1 MRSDSELVAAARAG
15 DRSAFAALID
25 RHGAAVEALVRRL
38 LRDRHEAEDVAQ
50 EAFLQAYL
58 GLARLRDPARFG
70 SWLRAIAANL
80 ARMRLRQLRGGR
92 SRADVTG
99 GERVE
104 LLDDAVHAA
113 ELAELVRHALDRLTP
128 AQRQVVFMHELE
140 GRTTAE
146 IAALLE
152 ESPGTVRVRLHRAR
166 AQLRARL
173 SNGRRE
179 RTMIEV
185 TLDDVV
191 VRVLTDD
198 AGDGTRLADE
208 RLRVVVLKERDGRR
222 VLPIW
227 IGAAEGDALALEL
240 GGESMPRPLTA
251 DLMARLVAAAGARVE
266 RVVISSLRE
275 KTFYATVALAV
286 DGRREEL
293 DARPSDALNLA
304 ARVAAPI
311 FVEPEVMEEAG
322 IDVAE
327 RDDRMHAL
335 EREWLARGEEPAAPS
350 EWRPLTP
357 ELVKALHPGPAA
369 K

>member
-1 MRSDSELVAAARAG
+1 
-15 DRSAFAALID
+15 
-25 RHGAAVEALVRRL
+25 
-38 LRDRHEAEDVAQ
+38 
-50 EAFLQAYL
+50 
-58 GLARLRDPARFG
+58 
-70 SWLRAIAANL
+70 
-80 ARMRLRQLRGGR
+80 
-92 SRADVTG
+92 
-99 GERVE
+99 
-104 LLDDAVHAA
+104 
-113 ELAELVRHALDRLTP
+113 
-128 AQRQVVFMHELE
+128 
-140 GRTTAE
+140 
-146 IAALLE
+146 
-152 ESPGTVRVRLHRAR
+152 
-166 AQLRARL
+166 
-173 SNGRRE
+173 
-179 RTMIEV
+179 MIEV

-198 AGDGTRLADE
+198 GGDGMRLADE

-227 IGAAEGDALALEL
+227 VGAAEGDALALEL

-251 DLMARLVAAAGARVE
+251 DLMAQLVTATGARVE

-275 KTFYATVALAV
+275 RTFYATVALAV

-311 FVEPEVMEEAG
+311 FVRTEVMEEAG

-335 EREWLARGEEPAAPS
+335 EQEWLAHGEEPAAAS

-357 ELVKALHPGPAA
+357 ELVKALYPGPAA